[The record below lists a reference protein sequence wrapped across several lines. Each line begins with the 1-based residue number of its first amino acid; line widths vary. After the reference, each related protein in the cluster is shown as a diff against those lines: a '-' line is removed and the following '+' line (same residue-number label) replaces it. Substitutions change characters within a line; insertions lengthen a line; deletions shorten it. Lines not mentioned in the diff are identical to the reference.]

1 MTSPEV
7 LLYSR
12 YGRTGATPVTEP
24 MLTIQPAP
32 CLRMCGIAAL
42 VSTNGV
48 RR

>member
-24 MLTIQPAP
+24 MFTIQPAP
-32 CLRMCGIAAL
+32 CLLICGIAAF
-42 VSTNGV
+42 VKTNGV